1 MTDIVLTGVI
11 PVISGVLTEAGIKVI
26 IPSIGEAAKA
36 VVKALDKKLNGNVN
50 NMSEEEVSNIV
61 TKEIG
66 KTLESNFKEELS
78 GVKDEYISKLVKEEF
93 NKAADKQSSQIE
105 NIIKYYM
112 EISKMDEKIDDT
124 LLLEYEQ
131 NDIVNIEIYFSRS
144 LTEEEMLEFMDL
156 DRLTEAYDPEAIDF
170 MNLDMGSDSIALG
183 FDGQEASRFEV
194 ARFALFID
202 KYLRGI
208 SSYLYVESITMM

>member
-1 MTDIVLTGVI
+1 MADVVLTGVI
-11 PVISGVLTEAGIKVI
+11 PVISSVLTEVGIKVI
-26 IPSIGEAAKA
+26 VPSLGEVAKA
-36 VVKALDKKLNGNVN
+36 VVKALDRKLNGNVN
-50 NMSEEEVSNIV
+50 NMSEEELSNILA
-61 TKEIG
+61 KEIG

-78 GVKDEYISKLVKEEF
+78 GVKDEYISQLVKEEF
-93 NKAADKQSSQIE
+93 NKAADKQSLQIK

-124 LLLEYEQ
+124 LLLECEQ

-144 LTEEEMLEFMDL
+144 LTEEELLEFMDL

-170 MNLDMGSDSIALG
+170 MNLDMGSDSIAIG
-183 FDGQEASRFEV
+183 FDCQEASRFEV